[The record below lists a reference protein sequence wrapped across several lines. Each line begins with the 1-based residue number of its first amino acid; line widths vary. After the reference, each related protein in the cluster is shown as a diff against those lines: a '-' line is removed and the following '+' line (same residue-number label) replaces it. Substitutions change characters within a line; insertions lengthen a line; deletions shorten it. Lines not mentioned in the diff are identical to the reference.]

1 MADIETL
8 GILDEIQALV
18 SDKLQVVSYKWL
30 SRNFLVPSNTA
41 KRLLQEFVEKNGSQ
55 LEVVYSL
62 SGWLKNNPSAYHIKL
77 VLGSK
82 LSEAQEEFSD
92 RCSIQVYSVQA
103 CIPKDPAV
111 LWNTE
116 YIQAEELFKEP
127 PNVVNCLRDN
137 RFCGVSNSYVKRNG
151 EGPPVSSAAL
161 PLKNVGVCG
170 PSRTSSSKQTSD
182 NLLRQERRVEQS
194 DPKPDQGKDIQ
205 SGSHQAQALKQDGKP
220 VAHKEQV
227 PQLPPNKKRNQNDKS
242 SSGTAGSL
250 ASIWGRASSKPKPD
264 SASIKTENAIPISND
279 AQVRANE
286 SVEDG
291 SSDDDDGQMNFKRVS
306 NGEGNNR
313 KRRVVFDFSDED
325 DDGKD
330 TVNLASPDP
339 PKKQVSLDSK
349 KSTKT
354 PSLENKNLDFDEPKE
369 ENVKVEKEK
378 VAKVVPKSTLKEES
392 SERKRGPASNENQ
405 CPDKDDMNQKDKTS
419 DAAQNVLKKRK
430 VLKTRIDERGREV
443 TEVVWEDDEKETKP
457 DDNTRKDTGDSNT
470 ANNVVNRPPAAA
482 PKKSPALGNAS
493 SHATGKAGNKKAGT
507 KDPKQGNIMSFFK
520 KV

>member
-137 RFCGVSNSYVKRNG
+137 R
-151 EGPPVSSAAL
+151 
-161 PLKNVGVCG
+161 
-170 PSRTSSSKQTSD
+170 
-182 NLLRQERRVEQS
+182 VEQS

-250 ASIWGRASSKPKPD
+250 A
-264 SASIKTENAIPISND
+264 N

-430 VLKTRIDERGREV
+430 VLKTRIDEL